1 LIRFLILILNLSM
14 SLSKKLA
21 IDNIPHLLKD
31 KRVLMRVDFNVP
43 MKEGVI
49 TDTKRIVSTLPT
61 INYVLENGAKSVILM
76 SHMGRPKGN
85 KDKKFTLQPLVPTIE
100 DLLKKKVAW
109 APDCIGA
116 DTKNIVSSALNG

>member
-1 LIRFLILILNLSM
+1 M

-21 IDNIPHLLKD
+21 IDNINHLLKD

-43 MKEGVI
+43 MKEGAI
-49 TDTKRIVSTLPT
+49 SDTKRIVSTLPT

-85 KDKKFTLQPLVPTIE
+85 KDKKFSLQPLVPTIE
-100 DLLKKKVAW
+100 DLLKRKVSW
-109 APDCIGA
+109 APDCVGA
-116 DTKNIVSSALNG
+116 DTKNIVSSA